1 MRYLLLTFYRKPA
14 GQIDE
19 ERRVAATLKSRDLQ
33 QCSVIM
39 DYRDEKVIKCVIE
52 GKMVPTSFEQ
62 LNEYYKKVYPE
73 AIEQLE
79 LINHKRFEKKE

>member
-19 ERRVAATLKSRDLQ
+19 ERRVAPVLKSRDLQ

-62 LNEYYKKVYPE
+62 LNEYYKKIYPE